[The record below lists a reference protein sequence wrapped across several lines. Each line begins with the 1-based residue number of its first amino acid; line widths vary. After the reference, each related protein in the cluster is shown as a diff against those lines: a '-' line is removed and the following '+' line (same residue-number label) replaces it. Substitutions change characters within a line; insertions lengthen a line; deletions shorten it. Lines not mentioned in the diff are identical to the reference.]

1 MKYIVKNINDID
13 KSELDHFF
21 KDIYELKRNR
31 IKKDNYPSIYAEYL
45 LSELLR
51 EEKINYRLIEVEENE
66 YGKPY
71 IKNHDIYYS
80 ISHSGDYV
88 LVGIHNTPIG
98 VDIQQMKDKLPNPKV
113 MSKDEVK
120 YNYIDIFSLKES
132 YIKCIGSTMN
142 HMKDVTLN
150 LDGKTITS
158 NQPGYE
164 FLKFKSIPGYVISIC
179 MKRK

>member
-1 MKYIVKNINDID
+1 MKYIVKNIKDIN
-13 KSELDHFF
+13 KNILDDFYD
-21 KDIYELKRNR
+21 DIYELKKNR
-31 IKKDNYPSIYAEYL
+31 INKNNYPSIYAEYL
-45 LSELLR
+45 LAELLK
-51 EEKINYRLIEVEENE
+51 EYNLKYRFLNFEENE
-66 YGKPY
+66 FGKPY
-71 IKNHDIYYS
+71 IKDHDIYYS

-98 VDIQQMKDKLPNPKV
+98 VDIQKIKDNYPNPKV
-113 MSKDEVK
+113 ISKDELK

-142 HMKDVTLN
+142 HMKDVTFN

-158 NQPGYE
+158 NQKEYD

-179 MKRK
+179 TKRK